1 MSGEEI
7 QHRLSPGKWP
17 LEVIQRADRNAGQAG
32 ASAVRVS
39 AAQWIAKTD
48 LLFERVNY
56 HVDIRVAA
64 KRRHLAD
71 DHFAVRANARDV
83 ARVVDLV
90 ATSTNILSFQN
101 DFSLAAGT
109 TGARIS
115 AARNFGTVPKFSDT
129 LENS

>member
-1 MSGEEI
+1 MRLAAIGAVCVEGRAALGAGRRLSSLRMSGKEV
-7 QHRLSPGKWP
+7 QHRLSPGKRP

-64 KRRHLAD
+64 KA
-71 DHFAVRANARDV
+71 
-83 ARVVDLV
+83 
-90 ATSTNILSFQN
+90 SPP
-101 DFSLAAGT
+101 G
-109 TGARIS
+109 
-115 AARNFGTVPKFSDT
+115 
-129 LENS
+129 